1 MAANEA
7 CVYNDFSLSF
17 SRAIDYVR
25 QKRRKNKKGSE
36 GRGTEVGCD
45 DSAREVMR
53 ERLGLIVRAENKSAS
68 GGEDKAI
75 QYFS

>member
-1 MAANEA
+1 M
-7 CVYNDFSLSF
+7 
-17 SRAIDYVR
+17 
-25 QKRRKNKKGSE
+25 
-36 GRGTEVGCD
+36 GCD

-68 GGEDKAI
+68 GGEDNAN